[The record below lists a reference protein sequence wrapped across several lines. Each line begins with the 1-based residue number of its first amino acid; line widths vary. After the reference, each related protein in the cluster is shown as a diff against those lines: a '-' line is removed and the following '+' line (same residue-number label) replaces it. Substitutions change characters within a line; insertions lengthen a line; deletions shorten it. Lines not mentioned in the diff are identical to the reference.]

1 MPNFHQHQIFPNNT
15 IYGTSYLGLGLS
27 SRLESNKAFISNY
40 SYSDNCDR
48 ASSQLL
54 KNFNDWFASDTFRPL
69 REKFLAKLKPV
80 DTIRI
85 IVQTENIQL
94 QCLPWHLLD
103 WLEPYSKTEIAI
115 SNSNY
120 EKEESLIS
128 PRNKIRILV
137 IIDNSQ
143 GIDTERDRLLLERL
157 PNSLTTLLVEPTR
170 Q

>member
-1 MPNFHQHQIFPNNT
+1 
-15 IYGTSYLGLGLS
+15 
-27 SRLESNKAFISNY
+27 LESNKAFISNY

-94 QCLPWHLLD
+94 H
-103 WLEPYSKTEIAI
+103 
-115 SNSNY
+115 
-120 EKEESLIS
+120 
-128 PRNKIRILV
+128 
-137 IIDNSQ
+137 SQ

-170 Q
+170 QELTEQL